1 MSLST
6 TAFPGQQE
14 VLQKILDAASGL
26 PVELVVTTGAVD
38 PASLSAPANAS
49 VHRYVDHNQIMPGCS
64 AVICHGGHSTSM
76 RALAHGLP
84 VMVLPM
90 HPMMDQ
96 HMVGKAISNAGAGV
110 LLNRKS
116 SPDQI
121 GAALTALLE
130 SESQRKAAA
139 FIGARLRKAD
149 GARAGAQVLADLAGL
164 ASLAG

>member
-1 MSLST
+1 M
-6 TAFPGQQE
+6 
-14 VLQKILDAASGL
+14 LQKILDAAAGL
-26 PVELVVTTGAVD
+26 PVELIVTTGPAVD
-38 PASLSAPANAS
+38 PASLSVPDNAS
-49 VHRYVDHNQIMPGCS
+49 VHSYVDHNEIMPDCS

-84 VMVLPM
+84 VLVLPM
-90 HPMMDQ
+90 HPLMDQ

-110 LLNRKS
+110 VLNRKS

-121 GAALTALLE
+121 GAALTALLA

-139 FIGARLRKAD
+139 YVGARLRRAG

-164 ASLAG
+164 ASFAG